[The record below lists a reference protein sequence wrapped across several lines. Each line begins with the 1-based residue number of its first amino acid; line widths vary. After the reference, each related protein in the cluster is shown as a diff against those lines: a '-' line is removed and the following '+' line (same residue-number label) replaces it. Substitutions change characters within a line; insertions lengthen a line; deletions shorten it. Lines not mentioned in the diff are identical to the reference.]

1 MMSSIAYKVRLVTLL
16 LLAVG
21 GSYGTLQAQADYRM
35 FEAKTPQLDS
45 AYAKG
50 VSGHIA
56 GELRPGLLV
65 MAGGCNF
72 PDRPARKGGA
82 KRYYSEIYLADYL
95 DAMYAACEAKASELD
110 MGWKLVG
117 HLPQPTA
124 YAAFQ
129 QYFGQ
134 LIVAGGQSEG
144 GELRD
149 AYIMELSDSL
159 GVEIIPLPSLPEPRS
174 SMASALIGDVLY
186 LIGGRVNGK
195 LSNTALS
202 LDLRR
207 PEAGWREETPYPHSP
222 FLKLVAATNRVN
234 VGAPTTSR
242 T

>member
-1 MMSSIAYKVRLVTLL
+1 MALL
-16 LLAVG
+16 LLVVG
-21 GSYGTLQAQADYRM
+21 TSYSTIHAQEEVRI
-35 FEAKTPQLDS
+35 FKSKTPQLDS

-56 GELRPGLLV
+56 GELLPGQLV

-72 PDRPARKGGA
+72 PDRPAREGGA

-134 LIVAGGQSEG
+134 LIVAGGQSEA

-149 AYIMELSDSL
+149 A
-159 GVEIIPLPSLPEPRS
+159 
-174 SMASALIGDVLY
+174 
-186 LIGGRVNGK
+186 
-195 LSNTALS
+195 
-202 LDLRR
+202 
-207 PEAGWREETPYPHSP
+207 
-222 FLKLVAATNRVN
+222 
-234 VGAPTTSR
+234 
-242 T
+242 